1 VLKLEIVFRADTPSV
16 LVLWAKGAIGLIVV
30 LTDEE
35 LVERYRGA
43 AASAGESFLSQL
55 FERHHARVAAWCH
68 RMTGDIDSAADLAQD
83 VFLKAF
89 QNIESFRGDCK
100 FSTWLYSIAR
110 NRCMDELRSRASK
123 PGETAGIIL
132 EELADT
138 RSEQVSQALERRES
152 VQSLRR
158 LIQESLDETEARV
171 MTLHYVEELPLD
183 SITRLLGLEN
193 ASGAKAYVVSARR
206 KLERIAERK
215 GGALRRKEGN
225 NAR

>member
-1 VLKLEIVFRADTPSV
+1 M
-16 LVLWAKGAIGLIVV
+16 GV

-43 AASAGESFLSQL
+43 AASAGGASFLSQL
-55 FERHHARVAAWCH
+55 FERHHDRVAAWCY

-89 QNIESFRGDCK
+89 QNIEAFRGECK

-110 NRCMDELRSRASK
+110 NRCVDELRSRAVR
-123 PGETAGIIL
+123 PGEKSGIVL
-132 EELADT
+132 EDLVDT
-138 RSEQVSQALERRES
+138 RSEQAWQTLERGES
-152 VQSLRR
+152 VKSLRR
-158 LIQESLDETEARV
+158 IMQESLDEIEAKV
-171 MTLHYVEELPLD
+171 MTLHYIDELPLD

-193 ASGAKAYVVSARR
+193 PSGAKAYLVSGRR

-215 GGALRRKEGN
+215 GSALRMKASN
-225 NAR
+225 NV

>member
-1 VLKLEIVFRADTPSV
+1 MFRAATPSV
-16 LVLWAKGAIGLIVV
+16 QLLWGKGAIGLIVV

-43 AASAGESFLSQL
+43 GASAAGESFLSQL

-89 QNIESFRGDCK
+89 QNIESFRGHCK

-110 NRCMDELRSRASK
+110 NRCMDELRSRASR
-123 PGETAGIIL
+123 PGQTADIIL
-132 EELADT
+132 EQLADT
-138 RSEQVSQALERRES
+138 RSEQVSQALEQRES
-152 VQSLRR
+152 AQSLRR
-158 LIQESLDETEARV
+158 LIQESLDETEAKV

-183 SITRLLGLEN
+183 SITRLLGLQN

-215 GGALRRKEGN
+215 GSPLRSKESN
-225 NAR
+225 NE

>member
-1 VLKLEIVFRADTPSV
+1 MLTPRKVFRAFRPSV
-16 LVLWAKGAIGLIVV
+16 QQLWVKGAIGLIVV

-35 LVERYRGA
+35 LVERYRGSGSSA
-43 AASAGESFLSQL
+43 ARESFLSQL

-68 RMTGDIDSAADLAQD
+68 RMTGDIDAAADLAQD

-89 QNIESFRGDCK
+89 QNIQSFRGDCK

-110 NRCMDELRSRASK
+110 NRCMDELRSRASTL
-123 PGETAGIIL
+123 GEMAGIVL
-132 EELADT
+132 DELADT
-138 RSEQVSQALERRES
+138 RSEQVSQTLERQES

-158 LIQESLDETEARV
+158 LIQESLDEMEAKV

-206 KLERIAERK
+206 KLERIAGK
-215 GGALRRKEGN
+215 GPRLRMKESN
-225 NAR
+225 NA